1 MVRWMKNMKK
11 GNIGCSSAGL
21 SCMVEKEGGQRRSEP
36 QLPERLGNTTN
47 REGRMVAES
56 TQMME
61 IIVQEME
68 EGMEETRRR
77 GKL

>member
-1 MVRWMKNMKK
+1 MVAV
-11 GNIGCSSAGL
+11 C
-21 SCMVEKEGGQRRSEP
+21 RSVLHGREI
-36 QLPERLGNTTN
+36 EREDGEEVNPNCKRELGNATK
-47 REGRMVAES
+47 REGRMVAQS

-77 GKL
+77 GRL